1 MVGLTSPRDQARFR
15 RHGTSLAMYRPIPDL
30 KNFWDDHWGE
40 RPIADVLADASTG
53 RLGELEYSLMT
64 FLPSHGPI
72 LEAGC
77 GTGRVVKAL
86 MARGFDVAGVDYAA
100 ETVAQILD
108 IEPDLRVE
116 VGDLSSLHWD
126 DGSFDGY
133 VSIGVM
139 EHMFDGPDLLVQEAF
154 RVLSPGGRALIS
166 VPYRNRLRTRSW
178 KRAPEC
184 DAEVL
189 SNGWRFYQ
197 DHVQPDHFASLLST
211 FGFSIIDIHPYGMY
225 GALLRDSRILAA
237 LDRHGLLRHRIRTLM
252 KRLCASAPISV
263 RRRYSH
269 MMMFV
274 CEKP

>member
-1 MVGLTSPRDQARFR
+1 MVGLTSPQDQVHFL
-15 RHGTSLAMYRPIPDL
+15 RHGASLAMYRPIPDL

-40 RPIADVLADASTG
+40 RPIADVIADAATG
-53 RLGELEYSLMT
+53 RLGELEYSLTT
-64 FLPSHGPI
+64 FLPSVGKI

-86 MARGFDVAGVDYAA
+86 VVRGFDVAGVDYAA
-100 ETVAQILD
+100 ESVAQVLD
-108 IEPDLRVE
+108 VEPDLRVE
-116 VGDLSSLHWD
+116 VGDPSCLRWD

-133 VSIGVM
+133 ISIGVM
-139 EHMFDGPDLLVQEAF
+139 EHMFDGPRLLVEEAF

-166 VPYRNRLRTRSW
+166 VPYRNRLRTKCW
-178 KRAPEC
+178 TKAPEC
-184 DAEVL
+184 DVEVL
-189 SNGWRFYQ
+189 PGGWRFYQ
-197 DHVQPDHFASLLST
+197 DHVQPDCFASYLST
-211 FGFSIIDIHPYGMY
+211 FGFSIIDTHPYGMY

-237 LDRHGLLRHRIRTLM
+237 LDRHGLLRHRIRALM
-252 KRLCASAPISV
+252 KLICARAPISI